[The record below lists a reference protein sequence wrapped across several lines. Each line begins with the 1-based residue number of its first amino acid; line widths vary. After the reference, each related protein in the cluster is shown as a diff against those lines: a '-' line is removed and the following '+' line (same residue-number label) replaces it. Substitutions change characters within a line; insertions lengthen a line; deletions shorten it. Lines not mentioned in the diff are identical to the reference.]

1 MQKTIWGD
9 VSLVAAERRLLAN
22 ALLDIGNERFVL
34 ISESCIPLYNF
45 TTVYAV
51 VTGTNT
57 SFVDVM
63 VTPSRYNELFLERNN
78 ITMAQWR
85 KGEEWFE
92 MDRDLALEVVAD
104 GTYFPTFQERCVGL
118 RNCLMDE
125 HYVPT
130 LLSVLRWPRSANRT
144 LTFTDWKRRD
154 GLYHPHRHGAAEVT
168 PELVEEIRG
177 GARSGGGGG
186 RNCSAYHDGATGVCF
201 LFARKFTPDTLQP
214 LLRLAPKVMGFG

>member
-1 MQKTIWGD
+1 MWGD

-22 ALLDIGNERFVL
+22 ALLDLGNERFAL
-34 ISESCIPLYNF
+34 LSETCIPLYNF
-45 TTVYAV
+45 STVYAV
-51 VTGTNT
+51 LTGTNT
-57 SFVDVM
+57 SFVDVI
-63 VTPSRYNELFLERNN
+63 VTPARYNDLFAERNN
-78 ITMAQWR
+78 ITVAQWR

-92 MDRDLALEVVAD
+92 MDRALALEVISD
-104 GTYFPTFQERCVGL
+104 GTYFPTFRERCVGQAA
-118 RNCLMDE
+118 CLMDE

-154 GLYHPHRHGAAEVT
+154 GLFHGHGAEEVT
-168 PELVEEIRG
+168 AELVEEIRG
-177 GARSGGGGG
+177 GARSG